1 VKRDAA
7 APAAPSPGGADAGS
21 AGAAGAGRRPR
32 IRSHGQRGAALL
44 MAMLIVTLVASFASA
59 AAWQQWRAAEVEAS
73 ERARVQAGWILLG
86 ALDWSRLILREDARA
101 DMRNRTLADTLS
113 EPWAVPL
120 QEARLSTFL
129 AADGRDPAAA
139 GALSGDDDAN
149 AFLSGEIVDA
159 QSRLNVVNL
168 APVPPAAA
176 PGAPVP
182 DPALQAF
189 QKLFGLLGLPIDQ
202 VATLRRNL
210 RTAMAA
216 AAATGIPPD
225 AVAGGAATTPAP
237 GPAVIGPD
245 TPLMPQ
251 RVSQLG
257 WLGLP
262 PDTVAAIAP
271 YVTVLPVPTPV
282 NLNTASVPVLAAVL
296 PRLSLGAAQQ
306 FAAGRA
312 LAPMRQAQDVARR
325 LGPEAALDP
334 QLHGFAS
341 SYFEVRGRLRLDR
354 AVVEEQS
361 LVRRNNNQTVTLWRQ
376 RGGIGLD
383 QAQAA
388 ALQVR

>member
-1 VKRDAA
+1 MTRTAA
-7 APAAPSPGGADAGS
+7 SPVP
-21 AGAAGAGRRPR
+21 RRCASGTGPR
-32 IRSHGQRGAALL
+32 RQRGAALL
-44 MAMLIVTLVASFASA
+44 MAMLIVTLVASFAAA

-101 DMRNRTLADTLS
+101 DMRNRTMADTLS

-129 AADGRDPAAA
+129 AADGRDPAGA

-168 APVPPAAA
+168 AAVPPAAA
-176 PGAPVP
+176 PGTPAP

-202 VATLRRNL
+202 VVTLRRNL
-210 RTAMAA
+210 RTALAA
-216 AAATGIPPD
+216 AAATGIPS
-225 AVAGGAATTPAP
+225 ATGGAAVPAV
-237 GPAVIGPD
+237 PAVIGPD
-245 TPLMPQ
+245 TPLVPQ

-271 YVTVLPVPTPV
+271 YVTVLPVATPV

-312 LAPMRQAQDVARR
+312 LAPMRQAQDLTRR
-325 LGPEAALDP
+325 LGPETALDP
-334 QLHGFAS
+334 QLHGFGS
-341 SYFEVRGRLRLDR
+341 SYFEVRGRLRLDQ
-354 AVVEEQS
+354 AVVEERS

-383 QAQAA
+383 PAQAA

>member
-1 VKRDAA
+1 
-7 APAAPSPGGADAGS
+7 
-21 AGAAGAGRRPR
+21 
-32 IRSHGQRGAALL
+32 
-44 MAMLIVTLVASFASA
+44 
-59 AAWQQWRAAEVEAS
+59 
-73 ERARVQAGWILLG
+73 VQAGWILLG

-101 DMRNRTLADTLS
+101 DMRNQAMADTLS

-129 AADGRDPAAA
+129 AANGRDPASA
-139 GALSGDDDAN
+139 GALSGDDDAT
-149 AFLSGEIVDA
+149 AFLSGEIIDA

-168 APVPPAAA
+168 APVPSAAA

-182 DPALQAF
+182 DPPLQAF
-189 QKLFGLLGLPIDQ
+189 QKLFGLLGLPVEQ

-210 RTAMAA
+210 RVAMAA
-216 AAATGIPPD
+216 AAATGIPP
-225 AVAGGAATTPAP
+225 AGGVAP
-237 GPAVIGPD
+237 PPAVLGPD

-251 RVSQLG
+251 RASQLG

-312 LAPMRQAQDVARR
+312 LAPMRQAQDATRR
-325 LGPEAALDP
+325 LGPDAALDP
-334 QLHGFAS
+334 QLHGFS
-341 SYFEVRGRLRLDR
+341 STYFEVRGRLRLDR
-354 AVVEEQS
+354 AVVEERS

-383 QAQAA
+383 PAQAA
-388 ALQVR
+388 APQVR